1 VTADL
6 PYVLGELLGEGATA
20 RAFAATD
27 ATGTGVV
34 VKLLKP
40 EVSRDSVV
48 RSRFLREAR
57 AAAGVSHPRLV
68 PVLAVG
74 ESDGLPWLAMP
85 LLRGGSLATV
95 LRSGALEP
103 VATARLA
110 EDLAGGLDAL
120 HRAGIV
126 HRDVKPSNVL
136 LDEEGV
142 AHLAD
147 FGLAKGTDWTLLTQG
162 GELLGTPHYVAPE
175 LISGAD
181 AGPAS
186 DIYALGCVLWEA
198 STGAPPFAGR
208 SLFEVGLAHLNEEPA
223 APGLPEDIVFALRA
237 PLEKDPERRPATAHA
252 VAALLR
258 VAVLSTSRRA

>member
-1 VTADL
+1 
-6 PYVLGELLGEGATA
+6 LLGEGASA
-20 RAFAATD
+20 RAFAATAAD
-27 ATGTGVV
+27 GAAVV
-34 VKLLKP
+34 VKVLKP
-40 EVSRDSVV
+40 EVARDVV
-48 RSRFLREAR
+48 ARSRFLREAR
-57 AAAGVSHPRLV
+57 AARGVSHARLV

-74 ESDGLPWLAMP
+74 ESGGLPWLALP
-85 LLRGGSLATV
+85 RFRGGSLAAA
-95 LRSGALEP
+95 LRNGALEP
-103 VATARLA
+103 AVTARLA

-126 HRDVKPSNVL
+126 HRDVKPSNIL
-136 LDEEGV
+136 LDQQGV

-147 FGLAKGTDWTLLTQG
+147 FGLAKGTDWTVLTQG

-175 LISGAD
+175 LISGTEAS
-181 AGPAS
+181 PAS

-208 SLFEVGLAHLNEEPA
+208 SLFEVGLAHLTEEPA
-223 APGLPEDIVFALRA
+223 TTALPEDVVFALRA
-237 PLEKDPERRPATAHA
+237 PLEKDPDRRPGTAHA